1 MNKNDFLTALR
12 ERLQGLPEED
22 ISKSIDFYTEM
33 IDDRVEDGM
42 SEAEAVEAIGNVDE
56 IISQILSEVSLPKLV
71 KEKVKPKRALKA
83 WEIVLLVLG
92 APLWIPLVATVILA
106 ALSIYLSIWSVII
119 SLYVVDVTI
128 AVCGIVFLAFAI
140 ALLFDGQL
148 VPFGVLTGGGLVCIG
163 LAILLFLGFN
173 VVTKGILWVSKKALL
188 GIKGLFIGKEK

>member
-1 MNKNDFLTALR
+1 MNKIEFLTVLR

-22 ISKSIDFYTEM
+22 INKSIDFYCEM

-42 SEAEAVEAIGNVDE
+42 SEAEAVDALGNIEE

-92 APLWIPLVATVILA
+92 APLWIPLLAAVILTVLA
-106 ALSIYLSIWSVII
+106 IYLSVWSVII
-119 SLYVVDVTI
+119 SLYAVDLSI
-128 AVCGIVFLAFAI
+128 AVSGLACIGVAV

-148 VPFGVLTGGGLVCIG
+148 VPAGVVFGTGLVCMG
-163 LAILLFLGFN
+163 LAILLLFAFN
-173 VVTKGILWVSKKALL
+173 LVTKGILWVSKKVLL
-188 GIKGLFIGKEK
+188 GIKGLFIG